1 MDIVILLLG
10 PAFCGAV
17 AVGALALAW
26 FGGRSTARAR
36 TRRQAVEHLLGSL
49 RGRDRESVSTQTFVF
64 ADLAGFTALTEAR
77 GDQHAARVVGRFCRA
92 VRKLLPD
99 HRAYEVKSLGDGIML
114 RAAGAADAVRLA
126 LRVAEAGDAREDLP
140 AVRVG
145 VHLGPAVER
154 DGDWFGTAVNVAAR
168 VCTQARPGEV
178 LVTEAA
184 VDAARG
190 DERICFE
197 FVDERRLR
205 NFSRMVRLHRAAAS
219 AASGRGS
226 VAAATGPDREAPEL
240 ALVGA
245 R

>member
-1 MDIVILLLG
+1 MDVLILLLG
-10 PAFCGAV
+10 PALCGAL

-36 TRRQAVEHLLGSL
+36 TPRQAVEHLLRRL
-49 RGRDRESVSTQTFVF
+49 RGRDRERVSTQTFVF
-64 ADLAGFTALTEAR
+64 ADLAGFTALTEER

-92 VRKLLPD
+92 VRRLLPD

-114 RAAGAADAVRLA
+114 RAPGAADAVRLA
-126 LRVAEAGDAREDLP
+126 LRIAEAGEAAEDLP

-145 VHLGPAVER
+145 VHTGPAVER
-154 DGDWFGTAVNVAAR
+154 DDDWFGTSVNIAAR
-168 VCTQARPGEV
+168 VCGQARPSEV
-178 LVTEAA
+178 LVTEA
-184 VDAARG
+184 VLDVARG

-205 NFSRMVRLHRAAAS
+205 NFSRPVRLHRAAAS
-219 AASGRGS
+219 VPPALRRVEPAGHEIP
-226 VAAATGPDREAPEL
+226 AL
-240 ALVGA
+240 ALAGS